1 MENMDTALVVLVTGR
16 VVVFA
21 VLILLTAIIKIYGTI
36 VSKAQNKTAQA
47 KPSKAAE
54 KTAPKAPVTAA
65 VPAAPAAAPAVEAG
79 IPGEVVAAI
88 AAAVVSVSEE
98 EHKGYAVKSIKRT
111 AGSRPVWSMAGLM
124 DNTRPF

>member
-1 MENMDTALVVLVTGR
+1 MENMETALVVLVTGL

-21 VLILLTAIIKIYGTI
+21 ALILMIAIIKIYGTL
-36 VSKAQNKTAQA
+36 VYKAQNRNAQKRVA
-47 KPSKAAE
+47 TTEEKP
-54 KTAPKAPVTAA
+54 APQIPTK
-65 VPAAPAAAPAVEAG
+65 PAAPIAAPIAPVVETG

-98 EHKGYAVKSIKRT
+98 DNKTYVVKNIKRA
-111 AGSRPVWSMAGLM
+111 AGSRPVWSMAGLL

>member
-1 MENMDTALVVLVTGR
+1 MENMETALVVLVTGL
-16 VVVFA
+16 VVVFVA
-21 VLILLTAIIKIYGTI
+21 LILMIAIIKIYGTL
-36 VSKAQNKTAQA
+36 VYKAQNGNAQKRAA
-47 KPSKAAE
+47 KAE
-54 KTAPKAPVTAA
+54 EKPAPKVPATAA
-65 VPAAPAAAPAVEAG
+65 VPAVPAAAPAVEAG

-98 EHKGYAVKSIKRT
+98 EHKAYAVKSIKHA

>member
-1 MENMDTALVVLVTGR
+1 MENMDTALVVLVTGL
-16 VVVFA
+16 VVVFS
-21 VLILLTAIIKIYGTI
+21 VLILLTFIIKIYGTL
-36 VSKAQNKTAQA
+36 VSKVQNRNTSKQSPKAVEKPVVQA
-47 KPSKAAE
+47 PAKAA
-54 KTAPKAPVTAA
+54 APV
-65 VPAAPAAAPAVEAG
+65 AAPAVEAG

-98 EHKGYAVKSIKRT
+98 DNKTYAVKSIKRT